1 MIEGTSQQDHI
12 IQRPAKSTLRRF
24 LPRVAAVSL
33 LLVLAVAVFQS
44 FGQSASLT
52 LPRNQMQFATVQ
64 RGDLVRDISVQGKI
78 VAANAPTLY
87 SQEIGQVQLFKQPGE
102 AVKQGDLL
110 ATITSPALQNDLQQ
124 QEAVLAGMQSEAE
137 RAELAAREQQ
147 LDTEQVMNTAQ
158 VNLLAA
164 RRELQ
169 RAQQAIEFGVIRQLD
184 FNIAEDNV
192 ATSELEFDH
201 AKRKVELARDK
212 LSFEQNSRTQ
222 SIHRQQLIVKELQRK
237 VKALNITAPVTGQL
251 GNWLVEQQSHVLP
264 GQALLTVIDLSQYEA
279 ELAVPESYA
288 RDLLPGQQ
296 VEVQLGRQQLRG
308 AISYIAPEVRDNQV
322 TARVRFSE
330 SDSSQ
335 LRQSQR
341 VTARVVLEHKEDVL
355 MIARGDFVSSGG
367 GREAYQVIDDQAV
380 RKPVQ
385 LGALSVQ
392 WVEILEGGTE
402 GEQWVISNL
411 SEFKGQDRVNLN

>member
-24 LPRVAAVSL
+24 LPGVATVSL

-164 RRELQ
+164 QRELQ